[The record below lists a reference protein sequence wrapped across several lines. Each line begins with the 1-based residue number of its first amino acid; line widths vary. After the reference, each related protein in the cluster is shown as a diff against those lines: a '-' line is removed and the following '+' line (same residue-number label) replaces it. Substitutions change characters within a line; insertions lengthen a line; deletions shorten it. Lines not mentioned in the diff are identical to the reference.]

1 MVNLF
6 DFMVSWTCN
15 YLEKEMC
22 MFVIFCSAY
31 KTERLFSFVLF
42 QITFVC
48 KATHHVTSLA
58 LWWQTVKNSL
68 FSTFKV
74 ALRILKV
81 PNAFVQYAPYRNCL
95 GFFKKLQYRVIHV
108 SLTFLIWLKMALEYI
123 VNMKIRHFYNQKD
136 PPFDMKHQL
145 MSVDPVPVLK
155 IDLR

>member
-1 MVNLF
+1 MNKIYEMVNLF
-6 DFMVSWTCN
+6 DFMVSWACKT

-22 MFVIFCSAY
+22 MFVIFCSAF
-31 KTERLFSFVLF
+31 KTERLFSLVLF

-81 PNAFVQYAPYRNCL
+81 LPCLCPVGPLQKLLGVFQEAAVQGHSCLFDIFDLAWNGTWIYYKYENKAFL
-95 GFFKKLQYRVIHV
+95 
-108 SLTFLIWLKMALEYI
+108 
-123 VNMKIRHFYNQKD
+123 
-136 PPFDMKHQL
+136 
-145 MSVDPVPVLK
+145 
-155 IDLR
+155 